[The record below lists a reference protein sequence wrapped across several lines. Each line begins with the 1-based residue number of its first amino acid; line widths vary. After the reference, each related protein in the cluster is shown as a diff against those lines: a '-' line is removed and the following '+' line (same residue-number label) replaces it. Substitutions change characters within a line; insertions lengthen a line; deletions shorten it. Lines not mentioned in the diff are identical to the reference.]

1 MLAIFLLLVCW
12 GLLAIAVGLLAFF
25 VAVVL
30 DEAWRKIS
38 LAVERKDD

>member
-1 MLAIFLLLVCW
+1 MLAIFLLLFCW
-12 GLLAIAVGLLAFF
+12 GLGAMAIGLLALF

-38 LAVERKDD
+38 LGRSYKDD